1 MTYTKLKKYP
11 VFFQTEIVQAANFT
25 SLYNEYYGS
34 GGSNEY
40 FTGNNYGK
48 AGSVVWVFIVM
59 LITFL
64 GVVAYLALFFTGYIW
79 EKRREIYF
87 IGFDAIFFVLW
98 FTEVF
103 TNLYWAYKG
112 QDSICY
118 NYTDSSNSKL
128 NAICGS
134 YIASNVFGWFLLITF
149 ILGAG
154 LSFKIH
160 LDSKKENSGDNNM
173 QQVQQN
179 QQQNYQQQQ
188 YNQQTQYQQPQQP
201 QYQQPQQPQQPQYQQ
216 PQQPQYQPQQPQQP
230 QYNQPQQP
238 QQYSQQQSQQHQT
251 LNPQ

>member
-1 MTYTKLKKYP
+1 
-11 VFFQTEIVQAANFT
+11 IVQVANFI
-25 SLYNEYYGS
+25 SLYNEYYKS
-34 GGSNEY
+34 GGSKEY
-40 FTGNNYGK
+40 FTGNFIGK

-64 GVVAYLALFFTGYIW
+64 GVAAYLALFFMGYIW

-87 IGFDAIFFVLW
+87 VGFDAIFIVLW

-112 QDSICY
+112 QESICY
-118 NYTDSSNSKL
+118 YYTADPEERSYVDSRA

-160 LDSKKENSGDNNM
+160 LDSKKENS
-173 QQVQQN
+173 
-179 QQQNYQQQQ
+179 
-188 YNQQTQYQQPQQP
+188 
-201 QYQQPQQPQQPQYQQ
+201 
-216 PQQPQYQPQQPQQP
+216 
-230 QYNQPQQP
+230 
-238 QQYSQQQSQQHQT
+238 
-251 LNPQ
+251 